1 MINMS
6 EVVKCGPYLFGDNPT
21 ILQQIVAKGDTL
33 QLQSHINSLEDWSQK
48 SLLISHPNECHVLTL
63 GKCYNIT
70 HTESYTLHRQ
80 KLEDFF
86 EQKDLDENI
95 SVKLK
100 KQRNGWPDSKYPD
113 GSYLKKLFSTF
124 IRSHLEFG
132 QVIWA
137 LYLKK

>member
-1 MINMS
+1 MWKLTESFVKYSIIIYMLP
-6 EVVKCGPYLFGDNPT
+6 EVVKCGPYLFGDNPK
-21 ILQQIVAKGDTL
+21 ILQQIIAKGDTL

-48 SLLISHPNECHVLTL
+48 SLLIFHPNECHVLTL

-70 HTESYTLHRQ
+70 HTERYTLHRQ

-100 KQRNGWPDSKYPD
+100 KQNAMVE
-113 GSYLKKLFSTF
+113 L
-124 IRSHLEFG
+124 IRSILT
-132 QVIWA
+132 VLISKSYS
-137 LYLKK
+137 LPS